1 LGTSARLPGNVWN
14 GFGWIPEMCA
24 STSAFAGV
32 TGDNPGENMF
42 MEGSYAIA
50 LHQRGGRPNRK
61 VRCQAGMTAAT
72 GVAARMDTPPAWG
85 KRSIVEPV
93 CVTARLLDAEHAA
106 YE

>member
-1 LGTSARLPGNVWN
+1 
-14 GFGWIPEMCA
+14 
-24 STSAFAGV
+24 
-32 TGDNPGENMF
+32 
-42 MEGSYAIA
+42 
-50 LHQRGGRPNRK
+50 
-61 VRCQAGMTAAT
+61 MTAAT